1 MAECGGEPAGYIHVY
16 PDGQEGPFVGRGG
29 PEIVDFAVL
38 ARFRGLG
45 VGSRLKDAAEAVAV
59 RYADTVNLGVG
70 LHSGYGTAQQMVI
83 RRGYL
88 PDGSCVW

>member
-1 MAECGGEPAGYIHVY
+1 MY
-16 PDGQEGPFVGRGG
+16 PDDRYGPCLGRGG

-45 VGSRLKDAAEAVAV
+45 VGSRLKDAAEVVAV

-88 PDGSCVW
+88 PDGSGVW

>member
-1 MAECGGEPAGYIHVY
+1 MTHDVRIRPMRDSDAAFFTEAERAQGW
-16 PDGQEGPFVGRGG
+16 